1 MHWEVWE
8 YKTRNLIATP
18 ATEAEALSIVRDLL
32 ARGWS
37 ADDLSIG
44 IEDATR
50 STEELPPPLEGDEL
64 LARALPSAPGRSAKA
79 S

>member
-8 YKTRNLIATP
+8 YETRNLIATP
-18 ATEAEALSIVRDLL
+18 ATEAEALSIVRELL
-32 ARGWS
+32 AQGWS

-44 IEDATR
+44 IEDVSR
-50 STEELPPPLEGDEL
+50 PTEELPPPLEGDDL
-64 LARALPSAPGRSAKA
+64 LARAFPSAPGRSAKA